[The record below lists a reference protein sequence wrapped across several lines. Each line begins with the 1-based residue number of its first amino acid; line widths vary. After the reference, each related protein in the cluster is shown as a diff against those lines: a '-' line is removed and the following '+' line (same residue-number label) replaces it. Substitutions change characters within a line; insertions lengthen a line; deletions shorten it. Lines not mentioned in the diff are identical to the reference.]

1 MNGCVNP
8 ESEATRQSTFG
19 TPAARRRGNILQD
32 HQQELQLFSRRWLQ
46 GLFAFL
52 FISTCFFWIRRIDL
66 LAPLAESTRQ
76 LLGCPPPPALTSLA
90 LAVYLFSTVVLL
102 LDRTAGGSRPSLKWR
117 HLVCRSVF
125 FFFYAVANALDE
137 YFIFVFVAGL
147 VVIGLELLNIYA
159 YSMKTL
165 PGGKEMVGKL

>member
-1 MNGCVNP
+1 MNP
-8 ESEATRQSTFG
+8 EPEATRQSTFDE
-19 TPAARRRGNILQD
+19 PSARRRGNHLQD

-52 FISTCFFWIRRIDL
+52 LVSTCFFLIRRIDL

-76 LLGCPPPPALTSLA
+76 FLGCPPPPALTTLA
-90 LAVYLFSTVVLL
+90 LAVYLFSTVVLI
-102 LDRTAGGSRPSLKWR
+102 LDRTAGGAMPSLKWR
-117 HLVCRSVF
+117 HLVCRSMF

-137 YFIFVFVAGL
+137 HFIFVFVAGL
-147 VVIGLELLNIYA
+147 VVCGLELLNIYA